1 MSDKIKWICIYKSNN
16 KFDAEVVKG
25 NLESNEVPCV
35 MINKQDSSY
44 MSFGYVELHVPEEF
58 KTQAENLI
66 INEKKDSQESTIIL
80 KEQGLDEESASIVE
94 ANLEKKIEEEKQKAK
109 KDMLYGAL
117 WCIGGIF
124 ATVAD
129 IGFIFWGAILFGG
142 LQFFKGL
149 SKI

>member
-1 MSDKIKWICIYKSNN
+1 MSAKIKWTCVYKSNN

-25 NLESNEVPCV
+25 NLESNEIPCV
-35 MINKQDSSY
+35 LLNKQDSSY

-58 KTQAENLI
+58 KTAAENLI
-66 INEKKDSQESTIIL
+66 INEKKDSQETKIIL

-94 ANLEKKIEEEKQKAK
+94 ANLEEKQKAK